1 MGNSCIKK
9 NKVEKIVIDNKVIN
23 WEANRKTEK
32 YHWWPM
38 YETKEKDLIN
48 NLFAEGN
55 ALSKYDEL
63 FNTKAVEY
71 QKEHY
76 YIPKCSNRTDAQW
89 AGFCNYAAILSS
101 LYKYPEHSVFIQH
114 DNIFKE
120 FTTWDIQ
127 QLMMIACNNAI
138 KSNISFFF
146 GIRNNNNTEE
156 SKEEP
161 LPSELFDMLDIICK
175 NDVPFIMDIDNGK
188 QVWNYAYDKVE
199 VYKHDMCPLPHT
211 IPDSGTIVYYN
222 FKINSNAYPDQ
233 NQNLW
238 GYVNTKYD
246 KSGYICD
253 KKEKWIS
260 ESHPDFIWAKYPID
274 TPWEGKCIINPK
286 VNAHIVYEIYKKS
299 LTKYSNTIIFNK
311 CTSPKNN

>member
-1 MGNSCIKK
+1 MGNSCIKT
-9 NKVEKIVIDNKVIN
+9 NKINPIVLNNKLIN
-23 WEANRKTEK
+23 WEATHKTEK

-38 YETKEKDLIN
+38 HEQNENDIVN
-48 NLFAEGN
+48 NLYADGN

-63 FNTKAVEY
+63 FDTDAVKY

-76 YIPKCSNRTDAQW
+76 YISKLSEREDKCW
-89 AGFCNYAAILSS
+89 AGFCNYSAILSS
-101 LYKYPEHSVFIQH
+101 LYKYPKHSVFIKH
-114 DNIFKE
+114 NDIVKE

-127 QLMMIACNNAI
+127 QLMIIACNNAI

-146 GIRNNNNTEE
+146 GIRNNTNTEE

-175 NDVPFIMDIDNGK
+175 NDMPFIMDIDHRT

-199 VYKHDMCPLPHT
+199 VYKHDICPLPHE
-211 IPDSGTIVYYN
+211 IPKLGKTEYYN
-222 FKINSNAYPDQ
+222 FKITSNAYPDQ

-246 KSGYICD
+246 KSGYISD
-253 KKEKWIS
+253 KKEKWLS
-260 ESHPDFIWAKYPID
+260 ESHPDFIWAKYPIN
-274 TPWEGKCIINPK
+274 TPWEGKCKINPN

-299 LTKYSNTIIFNK
+299 LSKHSNTIIFNK
-311 CTSPKNN
+311 YTSLKT